1 LDFDDKL
8 LKNEVVEDDKETFVS
23 IFKKTDTSRYK
34 GPDKS
39 GINNR
44 ISQKG

>member
-1 LDFDDKL
+1 MDFDDKL
-8 LKNEVVEDDKETFVS
+8 LKNEVVEDDKE
-23 IFKKTDTSRYK
+23 TSRYK